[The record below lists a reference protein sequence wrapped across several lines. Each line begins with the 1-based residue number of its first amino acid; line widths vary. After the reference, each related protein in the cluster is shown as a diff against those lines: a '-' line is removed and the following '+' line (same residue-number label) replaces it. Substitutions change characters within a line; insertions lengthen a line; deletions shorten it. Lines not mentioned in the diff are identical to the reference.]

1 MQIVTHIRF
10 CFQRKIRLQNV
21 ACGPWGQRERKIREH
36 SSRSQVAQIPPQ
48 TIIAL
53 MAPFRETPTEK
64 QMAGRAEKQRK
75 EKVIKK

>member
-10 CFQRKIRLQNV
+10 CFQRKMRLQNV
-21 ACGPWGQRERKIREH
+21 ACGPWGQKERK